1 MAAENQCYVVEDF
14 LTFPY
19 QPTCFQLRSQSFTSP
34 RKETAGGRRT
44 GLQEQSQSFT
54 FHSEGGERRGRRQ
67 SYDLS
72 NEGSRSKQG
81 LPVRRRLQ
89 ELLPGDGRQGERNG
103 WERLQSIRRRLQEK
117 RRREEK
123 ENAVETVTAMPD
135 EEGRG
140 GNVWLLDEMRGNLRR
155 GESVREEGSEED
167 FEMWQES
174 DFEMRQGSDFEMRQ
188 GSDFEMRQGRERRQ
202 LMRSTS
208 LTAPLSLRPAFP
220 RTSSFTL
227 NSRRLPLGGLK
238 RELLSPS
245 LPFRPSSISNGSST
259 PSSMNSSGS
268 STPSSVENSSSD
280 SEHFWNQYRRSP
292 PPISIP
298 DMLKSI
304 FKGKLRRRR

>member
-1 MAAENQCYVVEDF
+1 MRRERWPRRTSA
-14 LTFPY
+14 TWSKTSSPFPIRFSSRFDLVLIVHL

-34 RKETAGGRRT
+34 RKETAGGRRR

-135 EEGRG
+135 EERRG

-155 GESVREEGSEED
+155 GEGVREEGSEED
-167 FEMWQES
+167 FEMRQER
-174 DFEMRQGSDFEMRQ
+174 DFEMRQGRDFEMRQ

-220 RTSSFTL
+220 R
-227 NSRRLPLGGLK
+227 
-238 RELLSPS
+238 
-245 LPFRPSSISNGSST
+245 
-259 PSSMNSSGS
+259 
-268 STPSSVENSSSD
+268 SSD
-280 SEHFWNQYRRSP
+280 CFPNFSNFSQVIRLFFKLFPGHQIAFQTFPRS
-292 PPISIP
+292 S
-298 DMLKSI
+298 DCFSNSGHAAAARTRQRK
-304 FKGKLRRRR
+304 

>member
-34 RKETAGGRRT
+34 RKETAGGRRR

-89 ELLPGDGRQGERNG
+89 ELLPRDGRQGERNG

-135 EEGRG
+135 EERRG
-140 GNVWLLDEMRGNLRR
+140 GNVWLLDEMRENLRR
-155 GESVREEGSEED
+155 GESVREEGSEE
-167 FEMWQES
+167 
-174 DFEMRQGSDFEMRQ
+174 
-188 GSDFEMRQGRERRQ
+188 DFEMRQGRERRQ

-227 NSRRLPLGGLK
+227 NSRKLPLGGLK

-245 LPFRPSSISNGSST
+245 LPFRPSSISDGSST

-304 FKGKLRRRR
+304 FKGKLRRRP

>member
-1 MAAENQCYVVEDF
+1 MRRERWPRRTSA
-14 LTFPY
+14 TWSKTSSPFPIRFSSRFDLVLIVHL

-34 RKETAGGRRT
+34 RKETAGGRRR

-123 ENAVETVTAMPD
+123 ENVVETVTAVPD

-140 GNVWLLDEMRGNLRR
+140 GSVWLLDEMRGNLRR
-155 GESVREEGSEED
+155 GEGVREEGSEED

-174 DFEMRQGSDFEMRQ
+174 DFEMCQ

-220 RTSSFTL
+220 R
-227 NSRRLPLGGLK
+227 
-238 RELLSPS
+238 
-245 LPFRPSSISNGSST
+245 
-259 PSSMNSSGS
+259 
-268 STPSSVENSSSD
+268 SSD
-280 SEHFWNQYRRSP
+280 CFPNFSNFSQVIRLFFKLFPGHQIAFQTFPRS
-292 PPISIP
+292 S
-298 DMLKSI
+298 DCFSNSGHAAAARTRQRK
-304 FKGKLRRRR
+304 